1 MLASITPHI
10 NNRRITAFIIMSH
23 LFRLPRELREIIYG
37 YYITVDGGYLCDT
50 DAFVAG
56 RLKRIDGQPID
67 IALIYTCKTI
77 AEEMDRG
84 GLAMRLNAI
93 SFTTL
98 YSPDLSTLAKAF
110 QQLMND
116 GLEPLRD
123 AMLKCVGYHLTE
135 SSILQLKGD
144 YPYLAPVLDRLKS
157 EEPPARLGHER
168 SYRTY
173 RRNGPYGE
181 VPSTYREFVKDA
193 LRLAAEEPEASRA
206 IRDFVPAKITGAYRA
221 DRPWT
226 HFEIVNARSEAWDI
240 PSTHEMNELISLT
253 EDETTVSFDSAESDP
268 VKYRFSAAAGAIY
281 FLNSVPCTLR
291 PHLRKIILLEDAK
304 CVSNPESHARGL
316 IPFCQDNPLLRV
328 ERRVKLWTNVFLTG
342 ITYDAYLEWQRAQQ
356 TGQHETGALYSDQM
370 TATLALW
377 IVEASALV
385 EAGMPPASFSMLLE
399 SGGAPELCS
408 QIFQSVVHRDIAW
421 QQAWIESA
429 KNGSLPL
436 SWFAL
441 RGELVVNSFRERDH
455 VFHTGQTRATQGF
468 QEYWGYFFEQLP
480 EAVMAMVEGNSTI
493 RCDFDVGT
501 PLDFQPIVN
510 QHKHWGEG
518 KWIQE
523 WSTLSPGIWQTVPPL
538 PDWKTIVK
546 ENLVLPSTA
555 HWDDPRYYM

>member
-1 MLASITPHI
+1 
-10 NNRRITAFIIMSH
+10 MSH

-50 DAFVAG
+50 DAFVTG
-56 RLKRIDGQPID
+56 RLKGIDGQPIN

-123 AMLKCVGYHLTE
+123 AMLKYVGYHLSE
-135 SSILQLKGD
+135 SSILQLKGG

-157 EEPPARLGHER
+157 EEPPERLGHER
-168 SYRTY
+168 SYWTY

-193 LRLAAEEPEASRA
+193 LCLAADEPEASRA
-206 IRDFVPAKITGAYRA
+206 IRDFVPAKITKAYRA
-221 DRPWT
+221 DGPWT
-226 HFEIVNARSEAWDI
+226 QFEIVNARSEAWDV

-253 EDETTVSFDSAESDP
+253 KDETTVSFDSAESDP
-268 VKYRFSAAAGAIY
+268 VKYRFSAAAAAIY
-281 FLNSVPCTLR
+281 FLKSVPCTLR

-304 CVSNPESHARGL
+304 CISYPESHDRGL

-342 ITYDAYLEWQRAQQ
+342 MTYDAYLEWQCAQQ
-356 TGQHETGALYSDQM
+356 TGQHETGVLYSDQI
-370 TATLALW
+370 TAALGPW
-377 IVEASALV
+377 IVEAAALV
-385 EAGMPPASFSMLLE
+385 GAGMPPASFSLLLE

-408 QIFQSVVHRDIAW
+408 QIFQSVLHRDIAW

-429 KNGSLPL
+429 RNGTLDL
-436 SWFAL
+436 SWFGL
-441 RGELVVNSFRERDH
+441 RGKLAANSVRERDH
-455 VFHTGQTRATQGF
+455 VFHAGPTRGPQNFCDFA
-468 QEYWGYFFEQLP
+468 GYFFEELP
-480 EAVMAMVEGNSTI
+480 RVVREMGEGSSII
-493 RCDFDVGT
+493 RCDFEVGT
-501 PLDFQPIVN
+501 PLDFQAIVDD
-510 QHKHWGEG
+510 HKHWGDG

-523 WSTLSPGIWQTVPPL
+523 WSSHSPAIWKTVSPL

-546 ENLVLPSTA
+546 DNLVLSARA
-555 HWDDPRYYM
+555 HWDDSRYYT